1 MSIESWT
8 NNEAA
13 RWEQEL
19 WQQAEQVSTEIT
31 GLEEKAADLYGQIS
45 ILEKGNLHER
55 EQLLP
60 PKDAEYWKAQKRLD
74 ELKQRENNIQL
85 ALEQVSAGTM
95 TADKMSEL
103 LTEDSS
109 TQALENSELSKK
121 KRALLEEKKKL
132 LAEGIDD
139 YLAPLGNGVGT
150 HLSTGR
156 HAKRVTVGNNT
167 MDPAGDFFAKT
178 ADTHGGKV
186 AYGKG
191 KSNINAFTTAK
202 GTKIRKK

>member
-1 MSIESWT
+1 MSIESWS
-8 NNEAA
+8 NNESVK
-13 RWEQEL
+13 WEQEL
-19 WQQAEQVSTEIT
+19 WQQAEQVSIEMS
-31 GLEEKAADLYGQIS
+31 GLEDKAADLYGQIS

-60 PKDAEYWKAQKRLD
+60 PKDAEYWKTQKRLE
-74 ELKQRENNIQL
+74 ELKQRENNIQM

-103 LTEDSS
+103 LVGDSG
-109 TQALENSELSKK
+109 TQALENSVLSKK

-132 LAEGIDD
+132 LADGIDE
-139 YLAPLGNGVGT
+139 YLAPLESGVGT

-156 HAKRVTVGNNT
+156 HAKKVTVGNNT
-167 MDPAGDFFAKT
+167 MDPAGDFFNKT